1 MFRAR
6 LVAAAL
12 TLCFLGLGLS
22 SLTEAAKATTRT
34 AGTSIEIEDCSYT
47 YLLGGSW
54 WSIEC
59 RYRID
64 GGEWLRAYQEG
75 TSGEPAMR
83 LPATSVQA
91 QVINRRVVFSAEE
104 DVASLHVGS
113 RRVK

>member
-1 MFRAR
+1 MLRIR
-6 LVAAAL
+6 LLAAAL
-12 TLCFLGLGLS
+12 ALCLVG
-22 SLTEAAKATTRT
+22 TWAAPVYSTTRA
-34 AGTSIEIEDCSYT
+34 AGTTIEVEECYYS

-75 TSGEPAMR
+75 TSGSPQMR

-91 QVINRRVVFSAEE
+91 QVVDRRVVFSAEE